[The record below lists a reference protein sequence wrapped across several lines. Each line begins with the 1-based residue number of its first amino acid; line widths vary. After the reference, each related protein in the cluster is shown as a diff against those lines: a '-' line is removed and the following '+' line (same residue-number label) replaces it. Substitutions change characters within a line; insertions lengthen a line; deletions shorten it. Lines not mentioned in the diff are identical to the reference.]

1 MLHTSKTSTN
11 PELTHLTRLARE
23 THDQVKRVRA
33 RAHRLCGLLSNQR
46 SEAAP
51 SQQEDGWFYYL

>member
-1 MLHTSKTSTN
+1 MLRNSDTTIG
-11 PELTHLTRLARE
+11 PDLTQLEQLARE

-33 RAHRLCGLLSNQR
+33 RAHRLCGLLDNQR

-51 SQQEDGWFYYL
+51 GEPEDGWFYYV